1 MVGGVIKTPAVGAG
15 VCCLPVVL
23 RQVMEGV
30 AYLTAK
36 FLSRDPET
44 VLTQLPAVDSLA
56 GVSQVVVGAAVAALE
71 LPVPPLG
78 VGPVLLG
85 VRALVDQVVEG
96 EALVALILLAEGVP
110 GVAPVLL
117 AVRTVLQGVVK
128 LAAELTPPLSPHL
141 RLDRRNDRADTSC

>member
-1 MVGGVIKTPAVGAG
+1 
-15 VCCLPVVL
+15 
-23 RQVMEGV
+23 MEGV
-30 AYLTAK
+30 AYLTAP

-44 VLTQLPAVDSLA
+44 VLAQLPAMDPLA

-117 AVRTVLQGVVK
+117 AVGTVLQGVVK
-128 LAAELTPPLSPHL
+128 LSTELTTPLTPNL
-141 RLDRRNDRADTSC
+141 LLDRRNDRADTSC

>member
-44 VLTQLPAVDSLA
+44 VLTQLPAVDPLA

-85 VRALVDQVVEG
+85 VRALVD
-96 EALVALILLAEGVP
+96 
-110 GVAPVLL
+110 
-117 AVRTVLQGVVK
+117 
-128 LAAELTPPLSPHL
+128 
-141 RLDRRNDRADTSC
+141 